1 MTPSRFPPTLET
13 LAPELLDKVLKH
25 LLEDAEEVE
34 YLGRGS
40 WSDAAVL
47 DFFHLSRTSARL
59 RSQFWTAFLAQTTFV
74 LRGWRLYPSAQLKAL
89 LSLAPDP
96 GRSIKKVAFST
107 TKFYINVEVNND
119 NKLQKCSSDINVAE
133 HIAQMKLY
141 YSICILLSSNM
152 PLKMAQ

>member
-25 LLEDAEEVE
+25 LLEDAKEVE

-59 RSQFWTAFLAQTTFV
+59 RSQFWTAFLAQTTLEV
-74 LRGWRLYPSAQLKAL
+74 VSIRPTQGVAQPCA
-89 LSLAPDP
+89 
-96 GRSIKKVAFST
+96 RS
-107 TKFYINVEVNND
+107 
-119 NKLQKCSSDINVAE
+119 
-133 HIAQMKLY
+133 
-141 YSICILLSSNM
+141 
-152 PLKMAQ
+152 

>member
-40 WSDAAVL
+40 WIHAAVL

-59 RSQFWTAFLAQTTFV
+59 RSQFWTAFLAQTTLEVVSIRPTQGVAQPCARSWTQYQESSV
-74 LRGWRLYPSAQLKAL
+74 LYDKVLHQC
-89 LSLAPDP
+89 
-96 GRSIKKVAFST
+96 RSQQRQQAS
-107 TKFYINVEVNND
+107 EV
-119 NKLQKCSSDINVAE
+119 QF
-133 HIAQMKLY
+133 
-141 YSICILLSSNM
+141 
-152 PLKMAQ
+152 